1 MNDIV
6 LPEMLVKYTTKRDLK
21 ILREKYGDKE
31 LKNIFNNI
39 NDPIKFVNKLNE
51 LLGNNVKVE
60 R

>member
-31 LKNIFNNI
+31 LKNIFNNV
-39 NDPIKFVNKLNE
+39 NNPIKFVNKLNE

>member
-1 MNDIV
+1 MNDVI

-21 ILREKYGDKE
+21 ILREKYGDE
-31 LKNIFNNI
+31 DLKNIFNNI

-51 LLGNNVKVE
+51 LLRNNVKVE

>member
-21 ILREKYGDKE
+21 ILREKYGDEE

-39 NDPIKFVNKLNE
+39 NNPIKFVNKLNE
-51 LLGNNVKVE
+51 LLRNNVKVE

>member
-39 NDPIKFVNKLNE
+39 NNPIKFVNKLNE
-51 LLGNNVKVE
+51 LLGNNVKIE

>member
-21 ILREKYGDKE
+21 ILREKYSDEE

-39 NDPIKFVNKLNE
+39 NNPIKFVNKLNE
-51 LLGNNVKVE
+51 LLGNNVKIE

>member
-21 ILREKYGDKE
+21 ILREKYGDEE

-39 NDPIKFVNKLNE
+39 NNPIKFVNKLNE
-51 LLGNNVKVE
+51 LLGNNVKIE

>member
-21 ILREKYGDKE
+21 ILREKYGDEE

-39 NDPIKFVNKLNE
+39 NDPINFVNKLNE

>member
-39 NDPIKFVNKLNE
+39 NNPIKFVNKLNE

-60 R
+60 K